1 MARQTAASGHVAGL
15 ATLCLV
21 ASCMTGPTHDPEPPA
36 PTTSGGEARGESGVE
51 PAPAAV
57 NDDLFAAKIAP
68 MLAERCQP
76 CHFPGGV
83 MYERLPFDR
92 PETIR
97 ALGTELFSRIRDEQE
112 RQWIR
117 DFLAEEDS

>member
-1 MARQTAASGHVAGL
+1 
-15 ATLCLV
+15 
-21 ASCMTGPTHDPEPPA
+21 MTGPGHHIPEPAVSTASGGEDREEPRADPA
-36 PTTSGGEARGESGVE
+36 PTSASE
-51 PAPAAV
+51 
-57 NDDLFAAKIAP
+57 DLFAAKIAP

-83 MYERLPFDR
+83 MYDRLPFDQ

-97 ALGTELFSRIRDEQE
+97 SLGDKLFSRIRDEQE

-117 DFLAEEDS
+117 DFLADSEP

>member
-1 MARQTAASGHVAGL
+1 MARQAATSGHVAGL
-15 ATLCLV
+15 ATLCLA

-36 PTTSGGEARGESGVE
+36 PTVAGGEARVESGVE
-51 PAPAAV
+51 PAPASV
-57 NDDLFAAKIAP
+57 NEDLFAAKIAP

-83 MYERLPFDR
+83 MYERLPFDQ

-97 ALGTELFSRIRDEQE
+97 TLGTELFSRIRDEQE